1 MGATPSKGAGRRIG
15 LGTKKKKHNIKEMK
29 VYKFGGASV
38 RNADGVRNLHK
49 IIAEEQNL
57 FIIVSAMGKTTNA
70 LERVFD
76 GVRRADRDYALEQI
90 AELRSAHA
98 EIIDDLWHTSTH
110 LERVDAF
117 FTELETLVNET
128 VYQPADAELLYDRIV
143 AYGELVSTTII
154 SEYLN
159 KAGTQNRWIDMRQC
173 MLTELRHKDAAVDL
187 EASAKALKEELKKY
201 GENIF
206 IGQGFIGGAPDGTT
220 TTLGREGS
228 DYSAAVVANI
238 LDAESMAVWKDVDG
252 VLNADPKIFPD
263 AVQIV
268 ELNYLDTIELAYSG
282 AQIIHPKTI
291 KPLQNKNIPLY
302 VRPFGDKRKPGTVIR
317 NMSAPVDVPILIMK
331 KDQVLMTIRSRDFS
345 FVLEEKFASIFSLL
359 EQYRVKV
366 NLVHNSAV
374 NLSLCVDNT
383 WHIDEAIEAL
393 REAGFDVMK
402 AADMEL
408 LTIRGYNDE
417 LWQKYAVGRRVFVR
431 QSTQATVRIV
441 RKKE

>member
-1 MGATPSKGAGRRIG
+1 
-15 LGTKKKKHNIKEMK
+15 MK

-38 RNADGVRNLHK
+38 KNGDGVRNLHK
-49 IIAEEQNL
+49 IIAGEHDL

-76 GVRRADRDYALEQI
+76 GIRRDDRPYAQEQI
-90 AELRSAHA
+90 DALRKTHA
-98 EIIDDLWHTSTH
+98 EIIDDLWHGK
-110 LERVDAF
+110 
-117 FTELETLVNET
+117 TELKSINDLFADLEQVARTFD
-128 VYQPADAELLYDRIV
+128 YHPADAELLYDRVV
-143 AYGELVSTTII
+143 AYGELISTTII

-159 KAGTQNRWIDMRQC
+159 KAGTRNAWIDMRHA
-173 MLTELRHKDAAVDL
+173 MRTEQRHKDAAVDM
-187 EASAKALKEELKKY
+187 EASEKALKEELARHS
-201 GENIF
+201 ENIF

-263 AVQIV
+263 AVQIA

-282 AQIIHPKTI
+282 AQIIHPRTI

-317 NMSAPVDVPILIMK
+317 SMSAPIEVPILILK
-331 KDQVLMTIRSRDFS
+331 KNQVLMTIRSRDFS
-345 FVLEEKFASIFSLL
+345 FVLEEKFATIFSLF
-359 EQYRVKV
+359 ERYRIKV
-366 NLVHNSAV
+366 NLVHNSAI
-374 NLSLCVDNT
+374 NLSFCVDES

-393 REAGFDVMK
+393 RDAGFDVMK
-402 AADMEL
+402 SLDMEL
-408 LTIRGYNDE
+408 LTIRGYNPS
-417 LWQKYAVGRRVFVR
+417 LWDKYACGNRVFLR
-431 QSTQATVRIV
+431 QSTQSTVRIV
-441 RKKE
+441 RKRY